1 MAVSKKSLSACIIA
15 LDQMNIQL
23 LNSAPAPTL
32 QIYEGTM
39 PSNLETAPGANTL
52 LAQLPMVVGAP
63 FGAAAAVGVDN
74 AQIAADATTPPGLID
89 NSVGKTGVAAYWR
102 IYTNFGSGTAV
113 YQGDVTV
120 DGGGGSL
127 TFSPTT
133 SFIQGGLAQV
143 DSLLLNL
150 EE

>member
-1 MAVSKKSLSACIIA
+1 MAVSKKSLAACIIA
-15 LDQMNIQL
+15 LDQINIQL
-23 LNSAPAPTL
+23 LNAASTPTL

-52 LAQLPMVVGAP
+52 LAQLPMIEGAP
-63 FGAAAAVGVDN
+63 FGAATAVGVDN

-89 NSVGKTGVAAYWR
+89 NEVNKTGVASYWR
-102 IYTNFGSGTAV
+102 IYTNFGAGVAV
-113 YQGDVTV
+113 YQGDVT
-120 DGGGGSL
+120 DDAGGGSL

-133 SFIQGGLAQV
+133 SFIAGGLCQV